1 MAINLKAISKRKDSL
16 YVVTVEDTG
25 RVIGRDESGGNI
37 YQTYTVRYNPANG
50 RAALRSS
57 IENLIRAE
65 KAGEQ
70 DVSAV
75 ESDIK
80 TTVESIDASAIAV
93 SR

>member
-1 MAINLKAISKRKDSL
+1 MAINLKAISKRKDNRYS
-16 YVVTVEDTG
+16 VTVEDTG
-25 RVIGRDESGGNI
+25 QVIGRDESGGNI
-37 YQTYTVRYNPANG
+37 YRTYTVRYNPANG

-70 DVSAV
+70 DVFTV

-80 TTVESIDASAIAV
+80 TTVESIDTAAIAV

>member
-1 MAINLKAISKRKDSL
+1 MAIQLKAISKRKDNL
-16 YVVTVEDTG
+16 YIVTVEDTG
-25 RVIGRDESGGNI
+25 QVIGRDESGGNI
-37 YQTYTVRYNPANG
+37 YRTYTVRYNPANG